1 MRIFIDMDN
10 TICNYM
16 KKREQVIQA
25 LPSIK
30 YPQSLPKFFEDMEP
44 MNDAIEVVNWLR
56 KIHDVY
62 ILSAPSGKNVLS
74 YTEKRVWVEKYFD
87 YDLAERL
94 ILSNYKDFLKGDV
107 LIDDHK
113 DGKGQD
119 RFEGELI
126 LYGGLKYPTWMKIKQ
141 KFEKGVTK

>member
-1 MRIFIDMDN
+1 
-10 TICNYM
+10 M

>member
-1 MRIFIDMDN
+1 
-10 TICNYM
+10 M
-16 KKREQVIQA
+16 KKLRQIKEA
-25 LPSIK
+25 LPSVE

-44 MNDAIEVVNWLR
+44 MPDAIEVVNWLR
-56 KIHDVY
+56 KNHDVY

-107 LIDDHK
+107 LIDDHRE
-113 DGKGQD
+113 GKGQD
-119 RFEGELI
+119 RFEGDLI
-126 LYGGLKYPTWMKIKQ
+126 VFGSLKYPTWNIIK
-141 KFEKGVTK
+141 KEFEKGATNE